1 MTITGWIPNTFGNKN
16 PYSSILF
23 LIQISYLYV
32 PLSKPL
38 HMEDIFYD
46 IFMGLPRQGPGNEY
60 STNQAIH
67 LIKDLPVQ
75 TNILDIGCGTGTQTF
90 QLAYNLGGTIYALD
104 NHKPYLEL
112 LRQKANQLGYSDSV
126 IPVYGEMNQLE
137 FMPGYFDVIWAEG
150 SIYIMGFDNGL
161 NYLKPFLK
169 DTGYLAVTEIT
180 WLRNNQPKELLA
192 FWEQE
197 YAAMT
202 SLEGNLKT
210 IEQAGYDLVDY
221 FNLAPVAWWDDF
233 YTPLEERLATM
244 REKYIENE
252 SALETIEFVQLEIDL
267 YRKYPDFYGYVFY
280 IMKKGS

>member
-233 YTPLEERLATM
+233 YTPLENRLVKM